1 MSAKSFR
8 LTVTD
13 VFPNPPEGAILLGTI
28 EQGEVSIG
36 DTIPITAG
44 LEEVRVSVTGI
55 EIFRAVLQTA
65 TTGQEVGLRIRG
77 VDPDLIAAGSIVK
90 AADFELIPQLRER
103 HAPTVLIHQVVHP
116 PLRFPV
122 WEMRSVL
129 FDTAIKRKTSAYRQQ
144 TTTASQKLK
153 RIS

>member
-1 MSAKSFR
+1 MRAASGSCDWIAGPPGTLTCITTSCEYAAKYVNGLSMSAKSFR

-36 DTIPITAG
+36 ATILITAG

-90 AADFELIPQLRER
+90 AAD
-103 HAPTVLIHQVVHP
+103 
-116 PLRFPV
+116 
-122 WEMRSVL
+122 SN
-129 FDTAIKRKTSAYRQQ
+129 
-144 TTTASQKLK
+144 
-153 RIS
+153 